1 MEKLFNPQKVAVVGV
16 SPAEDNLGRFI
27 MWNLINF
34 SFSGEIVPFG
44 RKEGYVFGHRIRT
57 LEEIPEDLDVA
68 CILVPAPKVPETIR
82 LFHEK
87 ATVKRFVVYTGG
99 FSEYGEQ
106 GEAFEREIRNY
117 AAQNNILLVGPNCL
131 GIMNVKNGFVI
142 PFVKLNH
149 QLIKRGN
156 VAIIAQSGG
165 VALSHLNLI
174 SEEGIG
180 SSITVSIGNK
190 MVLNEVHYL
199 NYLAQDP
206 DTKVILLYL
215 ESIANGRKF
224 YEALKSCPKPVIVH
238 KANITEAS
246 RKIAKFHTA
255 SLAVKDELL
264 TAAIKQAG
272 KLRVYSIDEALL
284 ALKAC
289 ELPPLKGNKIAIL
302 SRSGGE
308 GVILADAAG
317 LNGFALPEYPE
328 EITNFV
334 KTRSRAKVIRPTNPL
349 DLGDLFDIP
358 AYWEVTEKIA
368 QLDMYHGIV
377 FSSQFFHEE
386 WVYVPKLLTKLREI
400 SETYQK
406 PIAVYV
412 GGEKRDLI
420 ETKSQGIIPIF
431 NSPEAVVK
439 ALKISLM
446 LNR

>member
-1 MEKLFNPQKVAVVGV
+1 M
-16 SPAEDNLGRFI
+16 
-27 MWNLINF
+27 
-34 SFSGEIVPFG
+34 
-44 RKEGYVFGHRIRT
+44 
-57 LEEIPEDLDVA
+57 
-68 CILVPAPKVPETIR
+68 
-82 LFHEK
+82 
-87 ATVKRFVVYTGG
+87 
-99 FSEYGEQ
+99 
-106 GEAFEREIRNY
+106 
-117 AAQNNILLVGPNCL
+117 
-131 GIMNVKNGFVI
+131 
-142 PFVKLNH
+142 
-149 QLIKRGN
+149 
-156 VAIIAQSGG
+156 
-165 VALSHLNLI
+165 
-174 SEEGIG
+174 
-180 SSITVSIGNK
+180 
-190 MVLNEVHYL
+190 
-199 NYLAQDP
+199 
-206 DTKVILLYL
+206 
-215 ESIANGRKF
+215 
-224 YEALKSCPKPVIVH
+224 
-238 KANITEAS
+238 
-246 RKIAKFHTA
+246 
-255 SLAVKDELL
+255 L